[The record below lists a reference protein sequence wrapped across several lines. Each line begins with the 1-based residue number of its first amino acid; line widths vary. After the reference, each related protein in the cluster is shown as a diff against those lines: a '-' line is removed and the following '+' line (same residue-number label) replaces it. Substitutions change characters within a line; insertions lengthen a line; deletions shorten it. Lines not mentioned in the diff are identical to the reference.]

1 MDDMDA
7 FETDEFVFTVQ
18 CDGSPKPACKWTK
31 DGAGIDTKDGHL
43 LIKENDG
50 NYCLVKSFKLNLGD
64 THKCCQRPHGRG
76 KQLLLTDTN
85 SKSRRMAEFT
95 AA

>member
-1 MDDMDA
+1 MTKKISFPAKPSCDDMDDMDA

-31 DGAGIDTKDGHL
+31 DGAGIDTKDGHF

-50 NYCLVKSFKLNLGD
+50 NYCLVINTF
-64 THKCCQRPHGRG
+64 TFRG
-76 KQLLLTDTN
+76 HT
-85 SKSRRMAEFT
+85 
-95 AA
+95 